1 MKKWLLPAIVVL
13 MILLHQDFW
22 LWTNSTLLFG
32 FLPVGLAY
40 HLGYSVLAS
49 LVMLALV
56 ATAWPRRL
64 EELDAKMEETAQE
77 DPRS

>member
-49 LVMLALV
+49 LVMLVLV